1 LEETKRKWGMYDVFS
16 KTKIL
21 RIEANKGTSLQY
33 HNHKT
38 EFWYILDGSGFVTI
52 GNVGNQTKKAKKGD
66 SFYVNIGQKHQIL
79 AGDEGMTVLEVA
91 TGDSVLEEDKVSL

>member
-38 EFWYILDGSGFVTI
+38 EFWYILDGSGFATI
-52 GNVGNQTKKAKKGD
+52 GNSTKEAKKGD
-66 SFYVNIGQKHQIL
+66 SFYVNIRQKHQIL